1 MIQNQPYSKELSMPD
16 SSDLNEKK
24 QLYGFIHQ
32 SPQDKLLVDINRSGL
47 EKLQLFTR
55 MLRRNKMLD
64 KAIAISKQKI

>member
-1 MIQNQPYSKELSMPD
+1 MKQDQTYSKELFRQVD
-16 SSDLNEKK
+16 SDLNVNKRVN
-24 QLYGFIHQ
+24 GFIHQ

-64 KAIAISKQKI
+64 KAITISKQKI